1 MVDPIVSGIGPL
13 SENEVKSAAQSQAAI
28 FTFNIQQNDRETVA
42 SLRVMEG
49 RIHKDKA
56 TVRGVGKNKGGKK
69 DDGDQIELPCLF
81 RVLRGKEVV
90 SAGTLK
96 AVSLRKV
103 KEAVLEVRRG
113 EECGLGL
120 DGFDDFEEGDV
131 VECYSVEQKRVFV

>member
-1 MVDPIVSGIGPL
+1 MA
-13 SENEVKSAAQSQAAI
+13 EVQAVFHI
-28 FTFNIQQNDRETVA
+28 NNKNDRETVA
-42 SLRVMEG
+42 GLRVIKG
-49 RIHKDKA
+49 RIHKNKA
-56 TVRGVGKNKGGKK
+56 TVGGKNKGGKK

-90 SAGTLK
+90 STGTLK
-96 AVSLRKV
+96 AASLRKV

>member
-1 MVDPIVSGIGPL
+1 MG
-13 SENEVKSAAQSQAAI
+13 
-28 FTFNIQQNDRETVA
+28 
-42 SLRVMEG
+42 
-49 RIHKDKA
+49 
-56 TVRGVGKNKGGKK
+56 GKNKGGKK
-69 DDGDQIELPCLF
+69 DDGDKSELPCLF

-90 SAGTLK
+90 STGTLK
-96 AVSLRKV
+96 AASLRKV